1 MAFAPR
7 HRGQGLCWCLTPI
20 ERTSVVRTGS
30 GDPWPDSVR
39 GRGAGLVPAPPLNFK
54 ILRFS
59 KPERSRAVPLP
70 VPARGATGSQLPS
83 RTSVMR
89 HQAWAQ
95 RFVLTTARRLLGD
108 VTCVKRPPANDQGSR
123 ESRDC
128 SGDHSSSSTPP
139 TGIRR
144 TCLRPSLISNSS
156 PGLRS
161 SIAV

>member
-7 HRGQGLCWCLTPI
+7 HRGQGLCWCLTHF

-30 GDPWPDSVR
+30 GDPWPDSGG
-39 GRGAGLVPAPPLNFK
+39 GRGVGLVPIPPLKFK

-59 KPERSRAVPLP
+59 KPERSHGVPLP
-70 VPARGATGSQLPS
+70 VPARGATGSQQPS
-83 RTSVMR
+83 WTSVMR

-95 RFVLTTARRLLGD
+95 RFVLTTERSLLGD

-123 ESRDC
+123 ESRDR

-161 SIAV
+161 SMAV

>member
-95 RFVLTTARRLLGD
+95 WFVLTTARRLLGD
-108 VTCVKRPPANDQGSR
+108 VTCVKRPRRMTRGRGNQGIVQAITRPRPHHPRGSGAPAYAR
-123 ESRDC
+123 
-128 SGDHSSSSTPP
+128 
-139 TGIRR
+139 
-144 TCLRPSLISNSS
+144 
-156 PGLRS
+156 
-161 SIAV
+161 A